1 MTEIRMIPLER
12 ISSHPDNPRKDLGDL
27 QELTE
32 SIKASGIL
40 QNLTVIPGPG
50 DGYTVVIGH
59 RRLAAAKK
67 AGLTEAPCVVR
78 EMSQEEQLATMMA
91 ENVQR
96 HDLTPWEQI
105 QGVQRMVQLGMDL
118 PEISRRT
125 GIREKTVRRDA
136 RIARDFRPETLKK
149 TMAAGISIQD
159 LVELQAIDDED
170 VRNDV
175 LSKYGQGYSFGSA
188 KTAALYE
195 QNARKFRNRFELFMV
210 GQPVTEMKK
219 LSDRWSGLYE
229 IVKTWSGPDAL
240 DGFQMP
246 DLKPGRT
253 YVWCCEGLS
262 AGIYRYNEAIRARLD
277 QAKLTDQRRRIMQE
291 DARQINGQVQ
301 SMREA
306 YIRGLGVGTVE
317 EQARANLLILDT
329 LYSRSFISW
338 CYSVKYDWHAVARM
352 LGLNTDNLTHDEKG
366 NLWTA
371 IDRWK
376 IPHRRCAAAMA
387 VALSDWD
394 GNLIRVEHG
403 KFVPAPEAAWAQV
416 YGVLVELGYEI
427 SPLERA
433 LMDGTAEIYRRNEAE
448 EEAGA

>member
-1 MTEIRMIPLER
+1 MIPVEKL
-12 ISSHPDNPRKDLGDL
+12 SPHPDNPRKDLGDL
-27 QELTE
+27 WELVD
-32 SIKASGIL
+32 SIRASGIL
-40 QNLTVIPGPG
+40 QNLTVIPGDG
-50 DGYTVVIGH
+50 DRYTVVIGH

-67 AGLTEAPCVVR
+67 AGLSEVPCVIR
-78 EMSQEEQLATMMA
+78 EMSPEEQLATMMA

-105 QGVQRMVQLGMDL
+105 QGVQRMVQLGMGL
-118 PEISRRT
+118 PEIAKKT

-136 RIARDFRPETLKK
+136 KIARDFRPETLQK
-149 TMAAGISIQD
+149 TMAAGITIQD
-159 LVELQAIDDED
+159 LVDLQAIDDEET
-170 VRNDV
+170 RNAV
-175 LSKYGQGYSFGSA
+175 LSKYGQGYSYGSA
-188 KTAALYE
+188 KTQALYE
-195 QNARKFRNRFELFMV
+195 QNARKFRNRFELLMA
-210 GQPVTEMKK
+210 GHPVTEMKK
-219 LSDRWSGLYE
+219 QSDRWNGLYE
-229 IVKTWSGPDAL
+229 VVKTWSGLDAL
-240 DGFQMP
+240 DDFQMP

-262 AGIYRYNEAIRARLD
+262 AGVYRYNEAMRAKLD
-277 QAKLTDQRRRIMQE
+277 QAKLTDQRMRIMQE

-306 YIRGLGVGTVE
+306 FIRGLGVGTVD

-329 LYSRSFISW
+329 LYGRNFMSW
-338 CYSVKYDWHAVARM
+338 CYNVKFDWHAVARM
-352 LGLNTDNLTHDEKG
+352 LGLNTDNLTPEERG
-366 NLWTA
+366 NMWTG

-403 KFVPAPEAAWAQV
+403 RFVPAPVAAWDQV

-433 LMDGTAEIYRRNEAE
+433 LMNGTAEIYRRNDA